1 MFWRYCAL
9 FCNAARVAEAQRLAR
24 KGGYVAGSVTMV
36 SALLSWTPGAE
47 APQHKQI
54 EEKVPVATTINKTA
68 LLMHSA
74 QAMFELVADIERYP
88 EFLPGCSGAEILE
101 TMPDGIVARLDLS
114 KAGVKQSFITRNTN
128 AAPSSIRLALEDGPF
143 DSLRGEWR
151 FDSLSEE
158 ACRVSLDLTFQLRSG
173 LLKMAASRLF
183 ESVAN
188 DMVDAMVK
196 RANQLSRQS
205 S

>member
-1 MFWRYCAL
+1 MD
-9 FCNAARVAEAQRLAR
+9 ARGQSLRKINRL
-24 KGGYVAGSVTMV
+24 KNK
-36 SALLSWTPGAE
+36 
-47 APQHKQI
+47 HI

-128 AAPSSIRLALEDGPF
+128 AAPSSIRF
-143 DSLRGEWR
+143 
-151 FDSLSEE
+151 
-158 ACRVSLDLTFQLRSG
+158 
-173 LLKMAASRLF
+173 
-183 ESVAN
+183 
-188 DMVDAMVK
+188 
-196 RANQLSRQS
+196 
-205 S
+205 

>member
-1 MFWRYCAL
+1 MDAKGRKL
-9 FCNAARVAEAQRLAR
+9 RNINRL
-24 KGGYVAGSVTMV
+24 KN
-36 SALLSWTPGAE
+36 
-47 APQHKQI
+47 KQI

-196 RANQLSRQS
+196 RANQLSSQS